1 MSSVIFGYEFGTS
14 DVYFCISSA
23 FKTLCCDDT
32 PMVRR
37 AAAGKLGVRLHCLIM
52 ILRMF
57 IVLFYSGCVTQHC
70 DPGHVINVKK

>member
-1 MSSVIFGYEFGTS
+1 MNSIIFRHELGIG

-37 AAAGKLGVRLHCLIM
+37 AAAGKLGVRLDCVVM
-52 ILRMF
+52 ILCMF
-57 IVLFYSGCVTQHC
+57 ILLFYLSCVA
-70 DPGHVINVKK
+70 